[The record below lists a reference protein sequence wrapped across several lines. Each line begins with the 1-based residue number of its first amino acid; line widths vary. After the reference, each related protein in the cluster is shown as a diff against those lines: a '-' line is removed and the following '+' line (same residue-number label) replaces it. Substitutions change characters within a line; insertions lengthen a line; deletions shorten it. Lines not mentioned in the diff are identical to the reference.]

1 MEESADPKAWPG
13 RMLGTSQE
21 GVDKEW
27 QAKLGESAG
36 LGDETL
42 ADSPGCSAT
51 V

>member
-1 MEESADPKAWPG
+1 MEESADLKTWPG

-21 GVDKEW
+21 GVGKEW
-27 QAKLGESAG
+27 QARLGEIAG

-42 ADSPGCSAT
+42 EDSPGCSAT